1 MSEQSTDDTGVTD
14 RLDQLRIEPGNLGV
28 SVLDLTAVGVFL
40 LFLLGLVAVGV
51 LSLNYG
57 MYLLGLVGMYGFMIV
72 GLNIQWGYAGL
83 INFSVIAF
91 WGIGAYAAA
100 LLTSPGSPHD
110 LLLSPVIAL
119 VVAIVAAAIVAVLI
133 GIPTLRLR
141 ADYLAIASLG
151 FAEVI
156 RLVFLN
162 ERQWTA
168 GSRGISG
175 APELFGWLPVEPA
188 VRLLSTEASVGTA
201 RNTFVILGLLF
212 VGYLL
217 VRRIHRSP
225 WGRVVRT
232 IRGDEDLAKAL
243 GKNTYMMKMQAFV
256 IGCVLMAVAGWF
268 YMYAFQYLDP
278 GELEPLQT
286 FYVWVALI
294 LGGTGS
300 DRGSIVGAVTI
311 VAILEGTRF
320 LNEIN
325 LIVSLFEAIP
335 GIALNVSA
343 VRLLLVGLLIILVI
357 RFRPQGILPP
367 KEELIWPGAAPDDTR
382 SRDRQATREQRGVDK

>member
-1 MSEQSTDDTGVTD
+1 MSSDTANRFDREQIRQT
-14 RLDQLRIEPGNLGV
+14 LDEEPLNLGV
-28 SVLDLTAVGVFL
+28 TIGDVSSFIGLIVMFL
-40 LFLLGLVAVGV
+40 LLVGTGV
-51 LSLNYG
+51 LSFNYG
-57 MYLLGLVGMYGFMIV
+57 LYLLGLIGMYGFMVV

-91 WGIGAYAAA
+91 WGIGAYSAA

-110 LLLSPVIAL
+110 LMLSPLIAL
-119 VVAIVAAAIVAVLI
+119 VVAIIASALVAVLI

-151 FAEVI
+151 LAEVI
-156 RLVFLN
+156 RLILLN
-162 ERQWTA
+162 EREWTA

-175 APELFGWLPVEPA
+175 SPELFAWIPAEPLI
-188 VRLLSTEASVGTA
+188 RLFSESASVRTG
-201 RNTFVILGLLF
+201 RNAIVIIGMLF
-212 VGYLL
+212 IGYLF

-225 WGRVVRT
+225 WGRAMRT

-243 GKNTYMMKMQAFV
+243 GKDTYRLKMQAFV
-256 IGCVLMAVAGWF
+256 IGCIFMAVAGWF
-268 YMYAFQYLDP
+268 YVYAFQYLDP

-300 DRGSIVGAVTI
+300 DRGSLVGAVTI

-320 LNEIN
+320 LNEIGT
-325 LIVSLFEAIP
+325 IVFIFETIP
-335 GIALNVSA
+335 FIDLNVSA
-343 VRLLLVGLLIILVI
+343 VRLLLVGILIILVV

-367 KEELIWPGAAPDDTR
+367 KEELIWPGAAPER
-382 SRDRQATREQRGVDK
+382 SAERQATREQREVEQ